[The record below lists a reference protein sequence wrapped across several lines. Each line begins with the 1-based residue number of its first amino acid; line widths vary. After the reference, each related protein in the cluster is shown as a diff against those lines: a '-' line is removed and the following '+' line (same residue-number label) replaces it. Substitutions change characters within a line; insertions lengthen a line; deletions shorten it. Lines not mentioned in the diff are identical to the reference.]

1 MRKRLFSLLLIIILG
16 TVSVS
21 YPGDYVVGEGDV
33 ISIKVYENDDLSTTA
48 RVTYEGK
55 ISVPL
60 LGQVLV
66 KDMTVSE
73 IGEKISKLLKD
84 GYIVDPQVSIFIKEY
99 RSRKAVILG
108 QVNKPG
114 IYELREDTSLLELIS
129 KAGGLTK
136 TACTKAIIKRKEGEA
151 DKGENVIK
159 INIKSLVEKG
169 ENILNIQVRNGDSIY
184 IPKQDVYYVTGEVK
198 KPDVYDHEES
208 TSVIKAIT
216 MAGGFTAKASKTGIK
231 IIRKIGDRE
240 EVISEVN
247 MDVPVFPEDV
257 IVVPESFF

>member
-1 MRKRLFSLLLIIILG
+1 MKKQLFGLFLIIITG
-16 TVSVS
+16 TLSVLS
-21 YPGDYVVGEGDV
+21 AGDYVVGEGDV
-33 ISIKVYENDDLSTTA
+33 IAIKVYENDDLSTTA
-48 RVTYEGK
+48 RVTYEGNVT
-55 ISVPL
+55 VPL
-60 LGQVLV
+60 LGQITV

-73 IGEKISKLLKD
+73 IEEKISRLLKD
-84 GYIVDPQVSIFIKEY
+84 GYIVDPQVSVFINEY
-99 RSRKAVILG
+99 RSRKAIILG

-136 TACTKAIIKRKEGEA
+136 TDCTKAIIKRKEGES
-151 DKGENVIK
+151 DNGENIIK
-159 INIKSLVEKG
+159 INIKNLVENG
-169 ENILNIQVRNGDSIY
+169 ESVLNILIRNGDSIY

-231 IIRKIGDRE
+231 IIRKIEDRE

-247 MDVPVFPEDV
+247 MDVPVFPDDV

>member
-1 MRKRLFSLLLIIILG
+1 MRKRLFSLLLIIIFGAVL
-16 TVSVS
+16 TSS
-21 YPGDYVVGEGDV
+21 AGDYVVGEGDV
-33 ISIKVYENDDLSTTA
+33 ISIKVYENEDLSTTA
-48 RVTYEGK
+48 RVAYEGK

-73 IGEKISKLLKD
+73 IEEKISKLLKD
-84 GYIVDPQVSIFIKEY
+84 GYIIDPQVSIFIKEY

-136 TACTKAIIKRKEGEA
+136 AACSKAIIKRKEGES
-151 DKGENVIK
+151 DNGENVIK
-159 INIKSLVEKG
+159 INIKNLVEKG

-184 IPKQDVYYVTGEVK
+184 IPKLDVYYVTGEVK
-198 KPDVYDHEES
+198 KPDAYDHEES

-216 MAGGFTAKASKTGIK
+216 MAGGFTAKASKTGVK

-240 EVISEVN
+240 EVVSEVK
-247 MDVPVFPEDV
+247 MDVLVFPEDV